1 MTAMETGKIVEET
14 QMRDTRKPESYFT
27 AYISYEQSRIQ
38 KRNEKLLQCSEP
50 AKEQRICENLFY
62 NQMNLLVASFSKGAE
77 KAELTEL
84 FENCCL
90 TAQKIPTLT
99 YENALKLVSFAIML
113 SCTDKFCAVAE
124 RFSKVFEK
132 DRLLKG
138 FCSFAVS
145 GKAMWDGDYRFP
157 EIYGS
162 MEDVL
167 QAKEKAEK
175 ENAVQNYLN
184 GWYERNKESAWYE
197 TLNSANDVYYG
208 YWSFESAAVAVIYG
222 LNQEYLAQNVYFPKL

>member
-1 MTAMETGKIVEET
+1 MTETETGRIMEET

-27 AYISYEQSRIQ
+27 AYIAYEQSCVQ
-38 KRNEKLLQCSEP
+38 KRNEKLLQCNDP

-77 KAELTEL
+77 KAELTAL
-84 FENCCL
+84 FESCCL
-90 TAQKIPTLT
+90 TAQKISALT
-99 YENALKLVSFAIML
+99 YENALRLVSFAIML
-113 SCTDKFCAVAE
+113 GCTDKFCAVAE
-124 RFSKVFEK
+124 RFSEIFGQ

-145 GKAMWDGDYRFP
+145 GKAMWSGEYCFP

-167 QAKEKAEK
+167 QAKEKTEK
-175 ENAVQNYLN
+175 EKAVQNYLN

-208 YWSFESAAVAVIYG
+208 YWSFESAAMAVIYE
-222 LNQEYLAQNVYFPKL
+222 LDQEILARNVYFPKL